1 MSGSSVDDSGLRNG
15 NGLTWPDYFQRAVPL
30 PQPGNA
36 DMVTMRDTGQG
47 FTLAHDVSDGAGKII
62 RGKLHIERLELAI

>member
-1 MSGSSVDDSGLRNG
+1 MDSGLRNR

-30 PQPGNA
+30 PQPGNT

-47 FTLAHDVSDGAGKII
+47 FTLANDMSDRTGKIV
-62 RGKLHIERLELAI
+62 RSKLHVERLKLAI